1 MKNRIVSLEL
11 LNKIL
16 SYLGTKPY
24 IEVVGLVKE
33 IMELP
38 EVKTEV
44 KIGEGMET
52 KDEKLEKK

>member
-38 EVKTEV
+38 EIKTETEGV
-44 KIGEGMET
+44 KP
-52 KDEKLEKK
+52 KK